1 MYNSC
6 NCCRAKGST
15 APVVTAKRFGGSAVS
30 GTVLALITGQWNHG
44 CFYRTPKICVVP
56 TPLILK
62 PPTVIKAV
70 FQMSITSLLWSL
82 PMGIYW
88 DRRSWHRQEEKQPGL
103 TQLLPPPCQPPAQHN
118 RDRAPQDHPVVGIVH
133 LKKQILQWGSE
144 QMANKWTGILL
155 PDFSKYILL
164 RWSLLCLIE
173 EWSVQLSSLHG
184 EQRWGLPSPPL
195 PMLEN
200 YQELNIIEAS
210 TSVKI
215 ERD

>member
-6 NCCRAKGST
+6 NCCREKGST
-15 APVVTAKRFGGSAVS
+15 APVVTAKHFGGSAVS
-30 GTVLALITGQWNHG
+30 STALALITGQWNHG

-82 PMGIYW
+82 QMEIYW
-88 DRRSWHRQEEKQPGL
+88 DRRSWDRQEEKDPGL

-118 RDRAPQDHPVVGIVH
+118 RDRDPQDHPVVVIAH
-133 LKKQILQWGSE
+133 LKKQILHWGSE
-144 QMANKWTGILL
+144 MANKWTGVLL
-155 PDFSKYILL
+155 PDFSKYLLL
-164 RWSLLCLIE
+164 RWSLLSLSE
-173 EWSVQLSSLHG
+173 VGTVQVSSPQG
-184 EQRWGLPSPPL
+184 EQQWGLSSPPL

-200 YQELNIIEAS
+200 Y
-210 TSVKI
+210 
-215 ERD
+215 